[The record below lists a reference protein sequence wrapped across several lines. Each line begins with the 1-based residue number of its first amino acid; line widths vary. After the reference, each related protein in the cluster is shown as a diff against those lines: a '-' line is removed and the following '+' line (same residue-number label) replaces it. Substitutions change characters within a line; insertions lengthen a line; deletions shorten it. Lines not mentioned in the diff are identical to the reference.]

1 MDAFTWCEYLAPIL
15 HIYLDLYKREQL
27 SKEGIVVNSNRR
39 GNHLITYSLI
49 HSFTYLLTP
58 FS

>member
-39 GNHLITYSLI
+39 GNHLNTYSLI

>member
-15 HIYLDLYKREQL
+15 RIYLDLYKREQL

-39 GNHLITYSLI
+39 GTPLITYSRI